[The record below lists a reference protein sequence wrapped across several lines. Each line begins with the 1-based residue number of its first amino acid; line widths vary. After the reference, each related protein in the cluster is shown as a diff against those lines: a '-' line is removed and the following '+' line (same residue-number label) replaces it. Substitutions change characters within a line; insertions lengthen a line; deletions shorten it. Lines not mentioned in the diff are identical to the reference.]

1 MLKPGRV
8 DTPDGPTKVGA
19 ADAATAL
26 SMSDLIVVSSPTGGK
41 LTDELS
47 TSGFAGL
54 VASLSTVTDRL
65 SLTDMESYSMGCT
78 RAVTCSPERYQHSC
92 A

>member
-8 DTPDGPTKVGA
+8 ETPGGPPAGGSR
-19 ADAATAL
+19 DAATAL

-41 LTDELS
+41 LTVELS
-47 TSGFAGL
+47 INGFAGL
-54 VASLSTVTDRL
+54 VASLSQSV
-65 SLTDMESYSMGCT
+65 
-78 RAVTCSPERYQHSC
+78 A